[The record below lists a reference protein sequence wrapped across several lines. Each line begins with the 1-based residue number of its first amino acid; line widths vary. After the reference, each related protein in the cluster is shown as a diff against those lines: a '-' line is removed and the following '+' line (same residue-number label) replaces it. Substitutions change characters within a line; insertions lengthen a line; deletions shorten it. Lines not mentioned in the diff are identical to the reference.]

1 MEEGATTPQF
11 LSESDHQGAFL
22 SHMTISQGV
31 DWISTASGR

>member
-1 MEEGATTPQF
+1 MEEVATPAQF

-31 DWISTASGR
+31 DRISTESGR